1 MNTRHLMA
9 LLVAML
15 LLLGACHK
23 KPIPSPLPPPARR
36 DEFQLAERMFDA
48 GDYAAA
54 ARSYLQLLRQN
65 PTPEKRE
72 KALFRLGLA
81 YALPGSGIQQFPQS
95 MMYFRQLLAVAPQS
109 PLRTQ
114 VHAIL
119 ALYAEL
125 EKTQADDRAKDAQI
139 KILGGELEKT
149 QAESRAKDARI
160 KNLGEELEKLKQI
173 DLQKR
178 PPRPQ

>member
-1 MNTRHLMA
+1 MNSRTLTA
-9 LLVAML
+9 LLVVVF

-23 KPIPSPLPPPARR
+23 KPIPSPLPPPTQP
-36 DEFQLAERMFDA
+36 DEFQLAERLFDA

-54 ARSYLQLLRQN
+54 ARSYLQLLHQN
-65 PTPEKRE
+65 PTPDKRE

-81 YALPGSGIQQFPQS
+81 YAMPGSGIQHFPQS
-95 MMYFRQLLAVAPQS
+95 MMYFRQLLAIAPQS
-109 PLRTQ
+109 SLRAQ
-114 VHAIL
+114 VQVIL

-125 EKTQADDRAKDAQI
+125 EKTQAEGRAKDAQI
-139 KILGGELEKT
+139 KILGGELEK
-149 QAESRAKDARI
+149 
-160 KNLGEELEKLKQI
+160 LKKI